1 VIAAAVET
9 ARPFIAARSHRLEI
23 ALPDG
28 PLPLEADATR
38 LAQVFANLLNNAAR
52 YTEPGGRI
60 TIDAQ
65 VEGREV
71 VVRVVDTG
79 IGIDPAMLDRVFEL
93 FAQADQSLER
103 PTAGLGVGLTLAR
116 ALVALHG
123 GTVVARSEG
132 SGKGSE
138 FVVRLPLVVRPIATV
153 LELQRQPSGLRSAGH
168 RVLVVDDNRDFA
180 SSLAMLLSELG
191 NEVRVAN
198 DGAQGLEAA
207 KAFVPQVAF
216 LDIGMPKLNGYRL
229 AEMMRAESALAHT
242 HLVALTGWGQEKD
255 RRAAQDAGFDRHLV
269 KPVKL
274 EQILDILETLPTR
287 EGSSAGPRPDAGA
300 SSS

>member
-1 VIAAAVET
+1 
-9 ARPFIAARSHRLEI
+9 
-23 ALPDG
+23 
-28 PLPLEADATR
+28 
-38 LAQVFANLLNNAAR
+38 
-52 YTEPGGRI
+52 
-60 TIDAQ
+60 
-65 VEGREV
+65 
-71 VVRVVDTG
+71 
-79 IGIDPAMLDRVFEL
+79 MLDRVFEL

-123 GTVVARSEG
+123 GAVVARSEG

-138 FVVRLPLVVRPIATV
+138 FVVRLPLAARPIATV
-153 LELQRQPSGLRSAGH
+153 PESQRQPSGLRSAGH

-274 EQILDILETLPTR
+274 EQILDILETLPSR
-287 EGSSAGPRPDAGA
+287 EGSSAEPRPDAGA
-300 SSS
+300 SGS